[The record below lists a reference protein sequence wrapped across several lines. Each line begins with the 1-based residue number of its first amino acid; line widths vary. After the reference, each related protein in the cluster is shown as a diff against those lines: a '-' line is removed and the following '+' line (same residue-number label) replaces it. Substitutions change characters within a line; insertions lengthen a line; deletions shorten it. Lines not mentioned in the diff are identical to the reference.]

1 MMTHDAQIDGRLE
14 LLPIDDDAWRLC
26 DRLVDDHDAEYVVAY
41 IERADAGF
49 EAIWM
54 RGPRRR
60 SRQKTL
66 EECVRRGEALLRAEE
81 TSRARRPVP
90 IAHFPPPRVGVGG
103 TVSSAVTIQSAV
115 TETV

>member
-1 MMTHDAQIDGRLE
+1 MMTHKAQIDDRLE

-26 DRLVDDHDAEYVVAY
+26 DRRVDDHDAEYVVAY
-41 IERADAGF
+41 IERGNAGF

-60 SRQKTL
+60 SHQKTL
-66 EECVRRGEALLRAEE
+66 QECVRRGEALVRAEE
-81 TSRARRPVP
+81 TSRARRPVS
-90 IAHFPPPRVGVGG
+90 IAHFPPPRAGVAG
-103 TVSSAVTIQSAV
+103 TVQSAV